1 MFQPVETLL
10 ADYNLT
16 IISKFRTLYLRQ
28 ISILTLTGTESNNF
42 ELLTENMLVDAYIQ
56 DKLQELFH
64 QYKYVRS

>member
-1 MFQPVETLL
+1 MFQPIETLL
-10 ADYNLT
+10 ADYNLI